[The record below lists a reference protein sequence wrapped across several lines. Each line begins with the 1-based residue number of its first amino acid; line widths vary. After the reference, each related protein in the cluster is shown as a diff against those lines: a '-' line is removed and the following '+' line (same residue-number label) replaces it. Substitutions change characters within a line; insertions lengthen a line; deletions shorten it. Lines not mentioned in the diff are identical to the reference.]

1 MREAAV
7 PNYRLSKARRS
18 TKVLTSCGL
27 VGIFL
32 GLLSAVA
39 TTFLKTGISPTDLAN
54 YYAGAETGA
63 EGLDAIVSSTG
74 RPLAELAEVTHF
86 HLMGG
91 SLLLFLLCHLLA
103 LCELADSTRIR
114 LYLASFISF
123 LLTFGLPWAIV
134 FIHRGAAYLYPPTVS
149 VLLLSLIV
157 CTAIPLN
164 EMWRK

>member
-39 TTFLKTGISPTDLAN
+39 TTFLKTGISPAAIAD
-54 YYAGAETGA
+54 YYAGAVSAGD
-63 EGLDAIVSSTG
+63 GVDALMSSSG

-91 SLLLFLLCHLLA
+91 SLLLFLLCHLLS
-103 LCELADSTRIR
+103 LCELSDTTRTS
-114 LYLASFISF
+114 LYLTSFVSF
-123 LLTFGLPWAIV
+123 LLTFGLPWGIV
-134 FIHRGAAYLYPPTVS
+134 FLSRSVAYLYLPSVS
-149 VLLLSLIV
+149 VLLASLLI
-157 CTAIPLN
+157 CTFIPLY
-164 EMWRK
+164 EMWRR